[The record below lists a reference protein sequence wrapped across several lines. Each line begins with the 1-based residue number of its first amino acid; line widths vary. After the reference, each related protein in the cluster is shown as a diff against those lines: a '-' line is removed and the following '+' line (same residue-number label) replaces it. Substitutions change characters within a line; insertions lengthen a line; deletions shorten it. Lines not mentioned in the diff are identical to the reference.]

1 MLISTSFIFIIL
13 LSIIGYSC
21 FFKFYITNNKEA
33 VQNSDIIYGF
43 FLIITLSVLL
53 NFFFALKY
61 FSYII
66 IFLGLFFFCRYKI
79 KKLIELNYLVYFLI
93 LFFLCFITYLHGD
106 NVDSPMYHLQI
117 IKWIN
122 IEKTIF
128 GSSNLE
134 IRYGVNSSWFNL
146 LSLFKLEY
154 KNYSNLYFLN
164 YLPFTILIYEIFSKK
179 NINLSFSYLYLFTFI
194 CFLFFFSFLH
204 PFRNGV
210 ILNHLHNTEVD
221 TVGMVFFALTMYF
234 FLKYFEKKKINYFY
248 LVLLSSIICATI
260 KLSYIG
266 CLLFPIFLFL
276 SFKKEIINY
285 LFKVKLLFSILL
297 LFFSWITKG
306 IISSGCLIFPVSKT
320 CFDFS
325 WSPGIA
331 GIEEYSNIVK
341 SFARDTPLR
350 LKYYDFDHTIN
361 SYNWVYPWIKEYYL
375 INALL
380 IIATSI
386 LLISISLIIINII
399 FFRFKIKMFNKKVYI
414 YSILILLVNLFI
426 WFQAPEIRFGWATII
441 SLPCI
446 VFLIFFESFF
456 LKKYLNVNRLKLLT
470 LICLGLIFFDN
481 INNLSIKNLYTPY
494 TKSYDYSLIT
504 QLGEFDGQ
512 IIYVSQNWK
521 CADFEKIC
529 VNIPKENYNI
539 KKIDGYIYITK

>member
-1 MLISTSFIFIIL
+1 
-13 LSIIGYSC
+13 
-21 FFKFYITNNKEA
+21 
-33 VQNSDIIYGF
+33 
-43 FLIITLSVLL
+43 
-53 NFFFALKY
+53 
-61 FSYII
+61 
-66 IFLGLFFFCRYKI
+66 
-79 KKLIELNYLVYFLI
+79 
-93 LFFLCFITYLHGD
+93 
-106 NVDSPMYHLQI
+106 MYHLQI

-128 GSSNLE
+128 GFSNLE

-146 LSLFKLEY
+146 LSLFKLEF

-164 YLPFTILIYEIFSKK
+164 YLPFAILIYEIFSKK
-179 NINLSFSYLYLFTFI
+179 NISISFSYLYLFTFI

-221 TVGMVFFALTMYF
+221 TVGMIFFALTMYF
-234 FLKYFEKKKINYFY
+234 FLKYFEEKKINYFY

-276 SFKKEIINY
+276 SFKKEILKY
-285 LFKVKLLFSILL
+285 FFKVKLLFSILL
-297 LFFSWITKG
+297 LFFSWIAKG
-306 IISSGCLIFPVSKT
+306 VISSGCLIFPFSRT

-331 GIEEYSNIVK
+331 GIEEYSNIIK
-341 SFARDTPLR
+341 SYARDTRLR
-350 LKYYDFDHTIN
+350 ERYTDFDHTIY
-361 SYNWVYPWIKEYYL
+361 SWDWFLPWFKDYFL
-375 INALL
+375 NTAML

-386 LLISISLIIINII
+386 LLISIILIIINLI
-399 FFRFKIKMFNKKVYI
+399 FFRFKIKTLNKKVYI

-446 VFLIFFESFF
+446 VFLIFFENFF

-512 IIYVSQNWK
+512 IIYVSQNWQ

-529 VNIPKENYNI
+529 VNTPKENYNI

>member
-1 MLISTSFIFIIL
+1 MLISTFFIFIIL

-21 FFKFYITNNKEA
+21 IFKFYITNNKEA
-33 VQNSDIIYGF
+33 VQNSDIVYGF

-53 NFFFALKY
+53 NFFFALKH

-66 IFLGLFFFCRYKI
+66 IFLGLFFFCKYKI
-79 KKLIELNYLVYFLI
+79 KKLIELNYLVHFLI

-117 IKWIN
+117 IKLKN

-134 IRYGVNSSWFNL
+134 IRYGMNSSWFNL
-146 LSLFKLEY
+146 LSLFKLEF
-154 KNYSNLYFLN
+154 KSFSNLYFLN
-164 YLPFTILIYEIFSKK
+164 YLPFAILIYEIFSKK
-179 NINLSFSYLYLFTFI
+179 NISISFSYLYLFTFI

-221 TVGMVFFALTMYF
+221 TVGMIFFVLTMYF
-234 FLKYFEKKKINYFY
+234 FLKYFEEKKINYFY
-248 LVLLSSIICATI
+248 LVLLSSILCTTI

-276 SFKKEIINY
+276 SFKKKITNY
-285 LFKVKLLFSILL
+285 FFKVKLLFSILL
-297 LFFSWITKG
+297 LFFSWIVKS
-306 IISSGCLIFPVSKT
+306 IISSGCMIFPVSKT

-325 WSPGIA
+325 WSPGITR
-331 GIEEYSNIVK
+331 IEEYSNIVK

-380 IIATSI
+380 IIVTSI
-386 LLISISLIIINII
+386 LLISIILIIINII
-399 FFRFKIKMFNKKVYI
+399 FFRFKIIMLNKKVYI

-441 SLPCI
+441 SLPSI
-446 VFLIFFESFF
+446 VFLIFFENSI

-470 LICLGLIFFDN
+470 LICLGFIFFDN
-481 INNLSIKNLYTPY
+481 ISNLTIKNLYIPY
-494 TKSYDYSLIT
+494 TKSYNYSKIYK
-504 QLGEFDGQ
+504 LGDFNNFE
-512 IIYVSQNWK
+512 IYASENSM
-521 CADFEKIC
+521 CYDFKGIC
-529 VNIPKENYNI
+529 VNKPKESYNI
-539 KKIDGYIYITK
+539 KKLDGYIYITK